1 MYLASPHLPHPFTVI
16 TPDVMERNATQRNST
31 LLRMV
36 EEGQNQHPLKQQCS
50 PADGARLIR
59 GFGFDESAANGAKLC
74 KRPHHLR
81 PRRRLQDAR
90 SDWVGVPQA
99 AGVER
104 LFLGG
109 GLSAGLLSS
118 CGPMK
123 RGLGECLRW
132 CGFGDEKKVG

>member
-1 MYLASPHLPHPFTVI
+1 MHLTSPHLPHPFTVI
-16 TPDVMERNATQRNST
+16 TPDIMERNATHST

-36 EEGQNQHPLKQQCS
+36 EAGHHQHPLKQQCS
-50 PADGARLIR
+50 PANGVGLIR

-81 PRRRLQDAR
+81 PRPRLQDAR

-99 AGVER
+99 AGVQT

-109 GLSAGLLSS
+109 G
-118 CGPMK
+118 
-123 RGLGECLRW
+123 
-132 CGFGDEKKVG
+132 